1 MKTILTLLDRS
12 ALTLFNFLVIA
23 GAPFAAVALATN
35 AL

>member
-1 MKTILTLLDRS
+1 MKTILNLLDRS
-12 ALTLFNFLVIA
+12 ALTLFNFLVVA

>member
-1 MKTILTLLDRS
+1 MKTILTWLDRS
-12 ALTLFNFLVIA
+12 ALTLFNILVIA

>member
-1 MKTILTLLDRS
+1 MKTILIWLDRS
-12 ALTLFNFLVIA
+12 ALTLFNFLVVA